1 MSTRCNVVL
10 RSKGYPSPFLNDPEK
25 PGELWFYR
33 HSDGYPDGV
42 MPTLGEFMSMLST
55 RAIRRDLMQCAGWLV
70 LLGHEEY
77 AKAGYG
83 GTLENHR
90 TKAPCKAREYGNA
103 WKCGAYEPTTGE
115 HGDIEYLYEVD
126 VDNATLTVNGRP
138 LAWEGYKSGDY
149 DRMRGENIDPKG
161 VY

>member
-1 MSTRCNVVL
+1 MSTRCNIVL
-10 RSKGYPSPFLNDPEK
+10 RSKLCAADPAK
-25 PGELWFYR
+25 PDELWFYR

-42 MPTLGEFMSMLST
+42 MPTLGEFLKLLGERS
-55 RAIRRDLMQCAGWLV
+55 IRRNLSQCAGWLI

-77 AKAGYG
+77 AKEGYC

-90 TKAPCKAREYGNA
+90 TKADCKAREYHNA

-115 HGDIEYLYEVD
+115 HGDIEYLYVVD
-126 VDNATLTVNGRP
+126 VDNVALTINGRGID
-138 LAWEGYKSGDY
+138 WRDYKPGSY
-149 DRMRGENIDPKG
+149 DDARNVDPAT